1 MTQPEGYSLVCYV
14 LDRETTLWKRRYIVM
29 NCTPYDVGSKV
40 MQIVK
45 MLADDELPLFSVKGY
60 QYA

>member
-1 MTQPEGYSLVCYV
+1 MTQPAGYSLACYA
-14 LDRETTLWKRRYIVM
+14 LDKETTLWKHRYIVM
-29 NCTPYDVGSKV
+29 NCTPYDVGSKA

-45 MLADDELPLFSVKGY
+45 TLADDEHPLFSVKGY

>member
-1 MTQPEGYSLVCYV
+1 MTQPAGYSLVCYV
-14 LDRETTLWKRRYIVM
+14 LDKETTLWKHRYIAM
-29 NCTPYDVGSKV
+29 NCTPYDVGSKA

-45 MLADDELPLFSVKGY
+45 TLADDERPLFSVKGY

>member
-14 LDRETTLWKRRYIVM
+14 LDRETTLWKRRYIVI
-29 NCTPYDVGSKV
+29 NCTPYDVCSKA

-45 MLADDELPLFSVKGY
+45 MLEDDERPLFSVKGY